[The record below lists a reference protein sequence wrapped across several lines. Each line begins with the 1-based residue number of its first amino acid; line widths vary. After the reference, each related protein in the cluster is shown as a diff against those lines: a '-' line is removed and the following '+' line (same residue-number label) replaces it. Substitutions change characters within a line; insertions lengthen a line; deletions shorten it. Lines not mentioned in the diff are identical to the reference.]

1 MQLLY
6 ELVKNP
12 YRVILTKPCEHK
24 HKRFTWDYDYEC
36 IACGKRFDDA

>member
-12 YRVILTKPCEHK
+12 YRVILNKPCDHK

-36 IACGKRFDDA
+36 IAYGKRFDDA